1 MIPVG
6 PRETT
11 RLIFRLALFKRR
23 HMSDTDAALLADRLI
38 ERDTDKDDRRSCAEC
53 ANLTRGNGCFAQQQG
68 WIRHS
73 PMPLAMMH
81 RCEQFSFAKP

>member
-6 PRETT
+6 SKETT

-23 HMSDTDAALLADRLI
+23 GLSEAECDKLADRLI
-38 ERDTDKDDRRSCAEC
+38 ERDADKDDRRSCAEC
-53 ANLTRGNGCFAQQQG
+53 ANLQRGGSCFAQQQG

-73 PMPLAMMH
+73 PIPLTMLH